1 MAKFKGKGV
10 VIAGLIAGAASFFR
24 KKENRDKVQ
33 AYLNVAKD
41 KINENGGVQGL
52 MQKAQSKMTGNN
64 STTQNNT
71 NDNMDKVQPE
81 SVEESFQEVAKTAAY
96 PTETVIDGNEMLAE
110 GGGQTVINEYNK
122 EQENRDFK

>member
-41 KINENGGVQGL
+41 KVNENGGVQGL

-64 STTQNNT
+64 HTTQKNV
-71 NDNMDKVQPE
+71 NDKMDTVQPE
-81 SVEESFQEVAKTAAY
+81 SVDQSFQEVAKTAAH
-96 PTETVIDGNEMLAE
+96 PTETVIDGNEMLDE
-110 GGGQTVINEYNK
+110 GGGQTVIDEYNK

>member
-41 KINENGGVQGL
+41 KVNENGGVQGL

-64 STTQNNT
+64 HTTQNNV
-71 NDNMDKVQPE
+71 NDKMDTVQPE
-81 SVEESFQEVAKTAAY
+81 SVDQSFQEVAKTAAH
-96 PTETVIDGNEMLAE
+96 PTETVIDGNEMLDE
-110 GGGQTVINEYNK
+110 GGGQTVIDEYNK